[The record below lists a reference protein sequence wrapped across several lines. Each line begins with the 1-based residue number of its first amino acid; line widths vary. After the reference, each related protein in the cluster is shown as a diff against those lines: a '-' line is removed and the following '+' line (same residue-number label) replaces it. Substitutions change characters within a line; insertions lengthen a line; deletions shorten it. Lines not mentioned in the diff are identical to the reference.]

1 MGKLY
6 RMADE
11 PREPVMLGVY
21 VVLLI
26 FYGVAEAALYV
37 LRSFTR

>member
-6 RMADE
+6 RMAGE
-11 PREPVMLGVY
+11 PREPLMLGVY

-26 FYGVAEAALYV
+26 FYGAAKAALYI
-37 LRSFTR
+37 LRSFIR